1 MKTNYCLCVSVI
13 FLILSVGCAT
23 SDRPYSP
30 SDLTGVKQVPSRT
43 SKTAYRKQSVS
54 QNQVRNSTAGYYVV
68 KPGDTLYSVAFAN
81 NMDYQ
86 TLALI
91 NGIQAPYTI
100 NVGQRLLTD
109 SVRSERKL
117 YRVVK
122 GDTVYN
128 ISKRYGLTPA
138 QLASMNGIDKSFNIR
153 IGQVLV
159 VGKKTVNTPVQSI
172 SQGRAASS
180 QSVPASAS
188 KQQTASRITTEKRN
202 SSSAPAMSVASSGTG
217 SSSSAGTGGRTSSVS
232 STKYQNVARNNA
244 RVNWRWPYNGKI
256 IEGYSRNNKGI
267 DISGNRGDSVRSAA
281 KGKIVYA
288 GNALRGYGNLIII
301 NHDDDYLSAYA
312 HNDAILVAEGQ
323 TVESGQVIARMGST
337 DAKSVRLHFEIRHN
351 GESVNPLSYLPK
363 K

>member
-1 MKTNYCLCVSVI
+1 MNKNWLFVSGMILLVI
-13 FLILSVGCAT
+13 TGCAT

-30 SDLTGVKQVPSRT
+30 ADLTGVKQVPSRT
-43 SKTAYRKQSVS
+43 VKTQPKRQQAYSS
-54 QNQVRNSTAGYYVV
+54 STRNTTAARGYYVV

-91 NGIQAPYTI
+91 NGIKPPYTI

-109 SVRSERKL
+109 TVKSEQKL

-128 ISKRYGLTPA
+128 ISKRHNLTPA
-138 QLASMNGIDKSFNIR
+138 QLASMNGIDKNFNIR
-153 IGQVLV
+153 IGQMLV
-159 VGKKTVNTPVQSI
+159 VGRKSSAAAAKLAVAQNRTVAPVSV
-172 SQGRAASS
+172 ASS
-180 QSVPASAS
+180 GNKVSSAPASSARKS
-188 KQQTASRITTEKRN
+188 G
-202 SSSAPAMSVASSGTG
+202 SSAPAMSASSKPATSVTSSSQKDN
-217 SSSSAGTGGRTSSVS
+217 SSSSG
-232 STKYQNVARNNA
+232 YQNVAKNNA
-244 RVNWRWPYNGKI
+244 KVRWTWPYNGKI

-267 DISGNRGDSVRSAA
+267 DISGNKGDSVRSAA

-301 NHDDDYLSAYA
+301 NHDGDYLSAYA

-323 TVESGQVIARMGST
+323 SVESGQVIARMGNT

>member
-1 MKTNYCLCVSVI
+1 MKTKYLLCAFVTVM
-13 FLILSVGCAT
+13 LTCVGCAT

-43 SKTAYRKQSVS
+43 SKGTPVRQKVSAYNTKTSA
-54 QNQVRNSTAGYYVV
+54 NAAGYYVV
-68 KPGDTLYSVAFAN
+68 KPGDTLYSVAFAH

-91 NGIQAPYTI
+91 NGIKAPYTI

-109 SVRSERKL
+109 TVRSEQKL

-128 ISKRYGLTPA
+128 ISKRHNLTPA
-138 QLASMNGIDKSFNIR
+138 ELAAMNGIDRSFNIR
-153 IGQVLV
+153 IGQMLV
-159 VGKKTVNTPVQSI
+159 VGKKGTYVSAPNRTQVKPVVSVNAQNVRKENTATVSSAPVRKIGS
-172 SQGRAASS
+172 
-180 QSVPASAS
+180 
-188 KQQTASRITTEKRN
+188 T
-202 SSSAPAMSVASSGTG
+202 APAMSATAASAKPV
-217 SSSSAGTGGRTSSVS
+217 SSSSSSN
-232 STKYQNVARNNA
+232 YQKTAKNNA
-244 RVNWRWPYNGKI
+244 KVSWRWPYNGKI

-312 HNDAILVAEGQ
+312 HNDSILVAEGQ
-323 TVESGQVIARMGST
+323 TVDSGQVIAKMGST